1 MTQKDKRYE
10 YLHVRL
16 TKEEKEQLYK
26 KKSSNQ
32 NMSKWVRDFLFQEE
46 YLDRQLEKDVYEL
59 AYQIRKI
66 GTNLNQIAA
75 RMNMGIYTMRD
86 KEKLFQEIEK
96 IQMLLKIYLQELK
109 DNYGN
114 NKASPTKRE

>member
-75 RMNMGIYTMRD
+75 RMNMGIY
-86 KEKLFQEIEK
+86 LSLIH
-96 IQMLLKIYLQELK
+96 I
-109 DNYGN
+109 
-114 NKASPTKRE
+114 

>member
-114 NKASPTKRE
+114 NKASPSKRE